1 MKFKFSFF
9 TALSFACLIV
19 SGQNPKALRSSFDFV
34 QPPQSMLSK
43 DFKYSSSGSVTYA
56 EEIKIEKEE
65 NDYALEEWNS
75 LKMNQKLKIKAVD
88 GSNLP
93 YNKYFPTIHSSAR
106 LTSFVSIEGL
116 DKSESA
122 NASVN
127 IIINRPICSSSSRKI
142 RFVRDGNTITR
153 FRADMTTSISIEAI
167 ITDDEGHIENKN
179 YTGVYNITDPEEFTG
194 KILGGGISS
203 AALGKVEK
211 RNFQASEKM
220 ALENALKD
228 LSKYL
233 SMKYGFVTINNYNT
247 EIWTFRTTKKN
258 NYNNINSASQS
269 LVGAYRLGID
279 SDMREQFETK
289 LISAIDVWKEEYGN
303 YAPND
308 KKARIG
314 SVQAGLLLLNI
325 AEAYLWMQDFSKCS
339 QALGD
344 FDSILSMNKKL
355 GRNMAAMNHFR
366 RLENI
371 QRDLQSRYS
380 TLKE

>member
-1 MKFKFSFF
+1 MKFKFSLF

-19 SGQNPKALRSSFDFV
+19 FGQNPKALRSSFDFV

-43 DFKYSSSGSVTYA
+43 DFKYSSSGSVTY
-56 EEIKIEKEE
+56 EEEVKIEKEE

-116 DKSESA
+116 DKSETA

-153 FRADMTTSISIEAI
+153 FRADMSTSISIEAI
-167 ITDDEGHIENKN
+167 ITDDQGHIENKN
-179 YTGVYNITDPEEFTG
+179 YTGVYKITDPEEFAG
-194 KILGGGISS
+194 KMLGGGISS
-203 AALGKVEK
+203 ATLGKVEK

-233 SMKYGFVTINNYNT
+233 SMKYGFVTINNYST
-247 EIWTFRTTKKN
+247 QIWTFRTTKKN
-258 NYNNINSASQS
+258 NYDNINTASQS

-279 SDMREQFETK
+279 TDMREQFETK

-380 TLKE
+380 SLKE

>member
-1 MKFKFSFF
+1 MKFKFSLF

-19 SGQNPKALRSSFDFV
+19 FGQNPKALKSSFDFV

-43 DFKYSSSGSVTYA
+43 DFKYSSSGSVTYE

-75 LKMNQKLKIKAVD
+75 LKMNQKLKRKAVD
-88 GSNLP
+88 GGNLP
-93 YNKYFPTIHSSAR
+93 YNKYFPTIHSSDR

-116 DKSESA
+116 DKSERA

-127 IIINRPICSSSSRKI
+127 LIINRPICSSSSRKI
-142 RFVRDGNTITR
+142 RVVQDGQTITR
-153 FRADMTTSISIEAI
+153 FRANVSTSISIEAI

-179 YTGVYNITDPEEFTG
+179 YTGVYNMTDPEEFTG
-194 KILGGGISS
+194 KMLGGGISS

-211 RNFQASEKM
+211 RNFQVSEKM

-233 SMKYGFVTINNYNT
+233 SMKYGFVTINNYST
-247 EIWTFRTTKKN
+247 DVWTFRTNKKN
-258 NYNNINSASQS
+258 NYDDINSASQS
-269 LVGAYRLGID
+269 LVGGYRLGID

-355 GRNMAAMNHFR
+355 GRNMAAMTHFR
-366 RLENI
+366 RLENL

>member
-1 MKFKFSFF
+1 MKFKFSLF

-19 SGQNPKALRSSFDFV
+19 FGQNPKALRSSFDFV

-43 DFKYSSSGSVTYA
+43 DFKYSSSGSVTY
-56 EEIKIEKEE
+56 EEEVKIEKEE

-116 DKSESA
+116 DKSETA

-153 FRADMTTSISIEAI
+153 FRADMSTSISIEAI
-167 ITDDEGHIENKN
+167 ITDDQGHIENKN
-179 YTGVYNITDPEEFTG
+179 YTGVYKITDPEEFAG
-194 KILGGGISS
+194 KMLGGGISS
-203 AALGKVEK
+203 ATLGKVEK

-233 SMKYGFVTINNYNT
+233 SMKYGFVTINNYST
-247 EIWTFRTTKKN
+247 QIWTFRTTKKN
-258 NYNNINSASQS
+258 NYDNINTASQS

-279 SDMREQFETK
+279 TDMRDQFETK

-380 TLKE
+380 SLKE

>member
-1 MKFKFSFF
+1 MKFKFSLF

-19 SGQNPKALRSSFDFV
+19 FGQNPKALKSSFDFV

-43 DFKYSSSGSVTYA
+43 DFKYSSSGSVTYE

-75 LKMNQKLKIKAVD
+75 LKMNQKLKRKAVD
-88 GSNLP
+88 GGNLP
-93 YNKYFPTIHSSAR
+93 YNKYFPTIHSSDR

-116 DKSESA
+116 DKSERA

-127 IIINRPICSSSSRKI
+127 LIINRPICSSSSRKI
-142 RFVRDGNTITR
+142 RVVQDGQTITR
-153 FRADMTTSISIEAI
+153 FRANVSTSISIEAI

-179 YTGVYNITDPEEFTG
+179 YTGVYNMTDPEEFTG
-194 KILGGGISS
+194 KMLGGGISS

-211 RNFQASEKM
+211 RNFQVSEKM

-233 SMKYGFVTINNYNT
+233 SMKYGFVTINNYST
-247 EIWTFRTTKKN
+247 DVWTFRTTKKN
-258 NYNNINSASQS
+258 NYDDINSASQS

-289 LISAIDVWKEEYGN
+289 LISSIDVWKEEYGN

>member
-1 MKFKFSFF
+1 MKFKFSLF

-19 SGQNPKALRSSFDFV
+19 FGQNPKALRSSFDFV

-43 DFKYSSSGSVTYA
+43 DFKYSSSGSVTY
-56 EEIKIEKEE
+56 EEEVKIEKEE

-116 DKSESA
+116 DKSETA

-153 FRADMTTSISIEAI
+153 FRADMSTSISIEAI
-167 ITDDEGHIENKN
+167 ITDDQGHIENKN
-179 YTGVYNITDPEEFTG
+179 YTGVYKITDPEEFAG
-194 KILGGGISS
+194 KMLGGGISS
-203 AALGKVEK
+203 ATLGKVEK

-233 SMKYGFVTINNYNT
+233 SMKYGFVTINNYST

-258 NYNNINSASQS
+258 NYDNINTASQS

-279 SDMREQFETK
+279 TDMREQFETK

-380 TLKE
+380 SLKE

>member
-1 MKFKFSFF
+1 MKFKFSLF

-19 SGQNPKALRSSFDFV
+19 FGQNPKALRSSFDFV

-43 DFKYSSSGSVTYA
+43 DFKYSSSGSVTY
-56 EEIKIEKEE
+56 EEEVKIEKEE

-116 DKSESA
+116 DKSETA

-153 FRADMTTSISIEAI
+153 FRADMSTSISIEAI
-167 ITDDEGHIENKN
+167 ITDDQGHIENKN
-179 YTGVYNITDPEEFTG
+179 YTGVYKITDPEEFAG
-194 KILGGGISS
+194 KMLGGGISS
-203 AALGKVEK
+203 ATLGKVEK

-233 SMKYGFVTINNYNT
+233 SMKYGFVTINNYST

-258 NYNNINSASQS
+258 NYDNINTASQS

-279 SDMREQFETK
+279 TDMRDQFETK

-380 TLKE
+380 SLKE

>member
-1 MKFKFSFF
+1 MKFKFSLF

-19 SGQNPKALRSSFDFV
+19 FGQNPKALRSSFDFV

-43 DFKYSSSGSVTYA
+43 DFKYSSSGSVTY
-56 EEIKIEKEE
+56 EEEVKIEKEE

-116 DKSESA
+116 DKSETA

-153 FRADMTTSISIEAI
+153 FRADMSTSISIEAI
-167 ITDDEGHIENKN
+167 ITDDQGHIENKN
-179 YTGVYNITDPEEFTG
+179 YTGVYKITDPEEFAG
-194 KILGGGISS
+194 KMLGGGISS
-203 AALGKVEK
+203 ATLGKVEK

-233 SMKYGFVTINNYNT
+233 SMKYGFVTINNYST
-247 EIWTFRTTKKN
+247 QIWTFRTTKKN
-258 NYNNINSASQS
+258 NYDNINTASQS

-279 SDMREQFETK
+279 TDMREQFETK

-303 YAPND
+303 YAPN
-308 KKARIG
+308 
-314 SVQAGLLLLNI
+314 
-325 AEAYLWMQDFSKCS
+325 
-339 QALGD
+339 D

-380 TLKE
+380 SLKE

>member
-43 DFKYSSSGSVTYA
+43 DFKYSSSGSVTYE

-194 KILGGGISS
+194 KMLGGGISS

-258 NYNNINSASQS
+258 NYDNINSASQS

>member
-1 MKFKFSFF
+1 MKFKFSLF

-19 SGQNPKALRSSFDFV
+19 FGQNPKALRSSFDFV

-43 DFKYSSSGSVTYA
+43 DLKYSSSGSVTY
-56 EEIKIEKEE
+56 EEEVKIEKEE

-116 DKSESA
+116 DKSETA

-153 FRADMTTSISIEAI
+153 FRADMSTSISIEAI
-167 ITDDEGHIENKN
+167 ITDDQGHIENKN
-179 YTGVYNITDPEEFTG
+179 YTGVYKITDPEEFAG
-194 KILGGGISS
+194 KMLGGGISS
-203 AALGKVEK
+203 ATLGKVEK

-233 SMKYGFVTINNYNT
+233 SMKYGFVTINNYST

-258 NYNNINSASQS
+258 NYDNINSASQS

>member
-1 MKFKFSFF
+1 MKFKFSLF

-19 SGQNPKALRSSFDFV
+19 FGQNPKALRSNFDFV

-43 DFKYSSSGSVTYA
+43 DFKYSSSGSVTY
-56 EEIKIEKEE
+56 EEEVKIEKEE

-116 DKSESA
+116 DKSETA

-153 FRADMTTSISIEAI
+153 FRADMSTSISIEAI
-167 ITDDEGHIENKN
+167 ITDDQGHIENKN
-179 YTGVYNITDPEEFTG
+179 YTGVYKITDPEEFAG
-194 KILGGGISS
+194 KMLGGGISS
-203 AALGKVEK
+203 ATLGKVEK

-233 SMKYGFVTINNYNT
+233 SMKYGFVTINNYST
-247 EIWTFRTTKKN
+247 QIWTFRTTKKN
-258 NYNNINSASQS
+258 NYDNINTASQS

-279 SDMREQFETK
+279 TDMREQFETK
-289 LISAIDVWKEEYGN
+289 LISAIDLWKEEYGN

-380 TLKE
+380 SLKE

>member
-43 DFKYSSSGSVTYA
+43 DFKYSSSGSVTYE

-194 KILGGGISS
+194 KMLGGGISS

>member
-1 MKFKFSFF
+1 MKFKFSLF

-43 DFKYSSSGSVTYA
+43 DFKYSSAGSVTY
-56 EEIKIEKEE
+56 EEEVKIEKEE

-116 DKSESA
+116 DKSETA

-142 RFVRDGNTITR
+142 IVVRDGNTITR
-153 FRADMTTSISIEAI
+153 FRADMSTSISIEAI
-167 ITDDEGHIENKN
+167 ITDDQGHIENKN
-179 YTGVYNITDPEEFTG
+179 YTGVYKITDPEEFAG
-194 KILGGGISS
+194 KMLGGGISS
-203 AALGKVEK
+203 ATLGKVEK

-233 SMKYGFVTINNYNT
+233 SMKYGFVTINNYST

-258 NYNNINSASQS
+258 NYDNINTASQS

-279 SDMREQFETK
+279 TDMRDQFETK

-380 TLKE
+380 SLKE

>member
-1 MKFKFSFF
+1 MKFKFSLF

-43 DFKYSSSGSVTYA
+43 DFKYSSSGSVTYE

-75 LKMNQKLKIKAVD
+75 LKMNQKLKRKAVD
-88 GSNLP
+88 GGNLP
-93 YNKYFPTIHSSAR
+93 YNKYFPTIHSSDR

-116 DKSESA
+116 DKSERA

-127 IIINRPICSSSSRKI
+127 LIINRPICSSSSRKI
-142 RFVRDGNTITR
+142 RVIRDGNTITR

-179 YTGVYNITDPEEFTG
+179 YTGVYNITDPEEFAG
-194 KILGGGISS
+194 KMLGGGISS

-233 SMKYGFVTINNYNT
+233 SMKYGFVTINNYRT

-258 NYNNINSASQS
+258 NYDNINSASQS

-289 LISAIDVWKEEYGN
+289 LISAIDIWKEEYGN

-355 GRNMAAMNHFR
+355 GRNMVAMNHFR